1 MKNRNKSIV
10 GVLAGI
16 IVVAMMFCSSVGA
29 TTLDSNTWNGW
40 TEFTLD
46 PPGYSSEN
54 NDNPSGGQS
63 YDAESFFYKYDQ
75 NTKALSIGMQT
86 GFDMN
91 DGRVNGWYAGD
102 VALSFD
108 GDTTYNEG
116 AEFSNN
122 NQILAADSGY
132 EYAIDFGLETHDQNG
147 DNVGHGGG
155 NHTDPT
161 GLYKVH
167 RWNVDVD
174 IDSRNGVDTE
184 PFAMD
189 HASTDDPDQSG
200 NSPDGNAIMF
210 ALTDQDSGSGWV
222 DGEFS
227 YFRQATFDATQF
239 LDANG
244 DLWVDAHWTMSCG
257 NDVMNGSTHI
267 PGGPSP
273 APAVPE
279 PSTIALLGVGLAGL
293 AGGAA
298 RRRMKKKKEA
308 K

>member
-16 IVVAMMFCSSVGA
+16 IVMMVLCSGVWA
-29 TTLDSNTWNGW
+29 TPLNSSTWTGW
-40 TEFTLD
+40 TEFTSV
-46 PPGYSSEN
+46 PSGYSSEN
-54 NDNPSGGQS
+54 NDDAAGNQP
-63 YDAESFFYKYDQ
+63 YDAEYFFYKYDE

-91 DGRVNGWYAGD
+91 DGRRSDWYAGD

-108 GDTTYNEG
+108 GDATYDAS
-116 AEFSNN
+116 AEYDNHNKIS
-122 NQILAADSGY
+122 AADSGF
-132 EYAIDFGLETHDQNG
+132 EYAMDFGLRTRDQNG
-147 DNVGHGGG
+147 SSVGHGGG
-155 NHTDPT
+155 NQDPT
-161 GLYKVH
+161 GLYKVET
-167 RWNVDVD
+167 WN
-174 IDSRNGVDTE
+174 IDLERDSHHGDDTE

-189 HASTDDPDQSG
+189 QAETDGSGDP
-200 NSPDGNAIMF
+200 IMF
-210 ALTDQDSGSGWV
+210 ALSAQDGGSGTV
-222 DGEFS
+222 DSEFS

-257 NDVMNGSTHI
+257 NDVMNGSFHI
-267 PGGPSP
+267 PGGGPSQ
-273 APAVPE
+273 ASAIPE